1 MTSPLAMHAR
11 PAPFLLANEARTPA
25 GSVAPRNRER
35 EAGIVKD
42 WNDLRFFLAVARLG
56 SLSAASRALK
66 VDPATVGRRIS
77 SLEAAL
83 AIRCFERRADGYRLT
98 SAGRNLLGH
107 AERVEEDLLGLS
119 RALDAEERE
128 VRGLVT
134 VTASDSVAIPV
145 LIPALPALREKHP
158 GIRIDLISSNQ
169 VLSLARREA
178 DVAVRTVRPEEGD
191 LLTRKIGTMEYGLFA
206 SPGYIERHGA
216 PRTMEDMA
224 RHAAVDW
231 LEDYPRVATS
241 TWFREIAAHSTA
253 TVRLSGVKE
262 RLAAA
267 QAGLGVVCLA
277 YVAARGA
284 GLVQVLSEAEVP
296 PVELWMVTHPDSA
309 RAKRVR
315 AVMDFIVRAAATAG
329 GRLKEA
335 A

>member
-1 MTSPLAMHAR
+1 MTSPHPPHAR
-11 PAPFLLANEARTPA
+11 PAPFLLANKEGT
-25 GSVAPRNRER
+25 SAPSGNPRIPRGR
-35 EAGIVKD
+35 PGIVKD

-56 SLSAASRALK
+56 SLSAAARALK
-66 VDPATVGRRIS
+66 VDPATVGRRIN

-83 AIRCFERRADGYRLT
+83 AVRCFERRADGYRLT
-98 SAGRNLLGH
+98 AAGRKLQLH
-107 AERVEEDLLGLS
+107 AERVEEDLLGLA

-128 VRGLVT
+128 VEGLVT
-134 VTASDSVAIPV
+134 VTASDSVALPV
-145 LIPALPALREKHP
+145 LIPALPMLREKHP

-191 LLTRKIGTMEYGLFA
+191 LLTRKIGTMRYGLFA
-206 SPGYIERHGA
+206 SPDYLERHGT
-216 PRTMEDMA
+216 PQSLDDLA
-224 RHAAVDW
+224 RHGAIDW
-231 LEDYPRVATS
+231 VEEYPRVATS
-241 TWFREIAAHSTA
+241 TWFREVASGCAM

-267 QAGLGVVCLA
+267 QAGLGVACLA
-277 YVAARGA
+277 YVMARGTE
-284 GLVQVLSEAEVP
+284 LVQVLPEAEVP
-296 PVELWMVTHPDSA
+296 PVEMWMVTHPDSA

-315 AVMDFIVRAAATAG
+315 AVMDFIVHAAAAAS